1 MALTASDTILGRGWA
16 SKGHSAAQ
24 VDPTARGV
32 GLLLQEG
39 GVPVRL
45 RSCYLD
51 DLDLADLARRAEALR
66 DHDRSDTPTLR
77 LLDGTG

>member
-1 MALTASDTILGRGWA
+1 
-16 SKGHSAAQ
+16 
-24 VDPTARGV
+24 V

-51 DLDLADLARRAEALR
+51 DLDLAELARRAEALR
-66 DHDRSDTPTLR
+66 GTIRTATTATLR
-77 LLDGTG
+77 LVEDEPA

>member
-1 MALTASDTILGRGWA
+1 
-16 SKGHSAAQ
+16 
-24 VDPTARGV
+24 V

-51 DLDLADLARRAEALR
+51 DLDLAHVARRAEALR
-66 DHDRSDTPTLR
+66 DPVRPSVSTLR
-77 LLDGTG
+77 LVDGAG